1 MTKLKPQVWWAVV
14 PKDERDPMPCLAGR
28 RRLDARELRDRDE
41 RVIKVRV
48 VEVK

>member
-1 MTKLKPQVWWAVV
+1 MKKPKPSIYWACISKTR
-14 PKDERDPMPCLAGR
+14 PNPIPCIAGR
-28 RRLDARELRDRDE
+28 TRRAARAMRDRDE